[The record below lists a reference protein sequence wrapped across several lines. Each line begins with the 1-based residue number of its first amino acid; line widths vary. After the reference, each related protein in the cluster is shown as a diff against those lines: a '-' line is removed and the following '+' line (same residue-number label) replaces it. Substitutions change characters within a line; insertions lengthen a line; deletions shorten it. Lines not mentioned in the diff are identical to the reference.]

1 MRKEIENILFEYL
14 LSALPEAMKPMLVK
28 GHSTEDRHIPYI
40 SLDVGDV
47 KPFSDMLESD
57 GIFESEVNVA
67 IADSAHV
74 INYDAQFLRIAQVR
88 SILGNF
94 TLENEKYR
102 CEGLWFEA
110 ENDARD
116 DNNLGTVLTYKLVF
130 QILRNRF
137 VVDF

>member
-1 MRKEIENILFEYL
+1 MRKEIEDILFEYL
-14 LSALPEAMKPMLVK
+14 LSALPEAMKLMLVK

-74 INYDAQFLRIAQVR
+74 INYNAQFLRIAQVR

-94 TLENEKYR
+94 TLDNEKYR
-102 CEGLWFEA
+102 CEGLWFKA

-116 DNNLGTVLTYKLVF
+116 DNNLGIVLTYKLVF
-130 QILRNRF
+130 QTL
-137 VVDF
+137 

>member
-1 MRKEIENILFEYL
+1 MSMRKEIENILFEYL
-14 LSALPEAMKPMLVK
+14 LSALPEAMKLMLVK

-74 INYDAQFLRIAQVR
+74 INYDAQFLRIAQIR

-94 TLENEKYR
+94 TLDNEKYR

-116 DNNLGTVLTYKLVF
+116 DNNLGIVLTYKLVF
-130 QILRNRF
+130 QTL
-137 VVDF
+137 

>member
-94 TLENEKYR
+94 TLVNEKYR

-116 DNNLGTVLTYKLVF
+116 DNNLGIVLTYKLVF
-130 QILRNRF
+130 QTL
-137 VVDF
+137 

>member
-1 MRKEIENILFEYL
+1 MRKEIEDILFEYL

-102 CEGLWFEA
+102 FEGLWFEI

-116 DNNLGTVLTYKLVF
+116 DNNLGIVLTYKLVF
-130 QILRNRF
+130 QTL
-137 VVDF
+137 

>member
-1 MRKEIENILFEYL
+1 MRKEIEDILFEYL
-14 LSALPEAMKPMLVK
+14 LSALPEAMKLMLVK

-74 INYDAQFLRIAQVR
+74 INYDAQFLRIAQVC

-94 TLENEKYR
+94 TLDNEKYR
-102 CEGLWFEA
+102 CEGLWFEV

-116 DNNLGTVLTYKLVF
+116 DNNLGIVLTYKLVF
-130 QILRNRF
+130 QTL
-137 VVDF
+137 

>member
-14 LSALPEAMKPMLVK
+14 LSALPEAMKLMLVK

-57 GIFESEVNVA
+57 GIFESEINVA

-94 TLENEKYR
+94 TLDNEKYR
-102 CEGLWFEA
+102 CEGLWFDA

-116 DNNLGTVLTYKLVF
+116 DNNLGIVLTYKLVF
-130 QILRNRF
+130 QTL
-137 VVDF
+137 

>member
-1 MRKEIENILFEYL
+1 MRKELENILFDHL
-14 LSALPEAMKPMLVK
+14 KTSLPAELKSMLVR
-28 GHSTEDRHIPYI
+28 GHTTEDRHIPYI

-67 IADSAHV
+67 IADSAHD
-74 INYDAQFLRIAQVR
+74 INYNTQFERIAQVC

-94 TLENEKYR
+94 TLNNEKYR

-116 DNNLGTVLTYKLVF
+116 DNNLGIVLTYKLVF
-130 QILRNRF
+130 QTL
-137 VVDF
+137 

>member
-1 MRKEIENILFEYL
+1 MRKEIEDILFEYL
-14 LSALPEAMKPMLVK
+14 LSALPEEMKPMLVK

-94 TLENEKYR
+94 TLDNEKYR

-116 DNNLGTVLTYKLVF
+116 DNNLGIVLTYKLVF
-130 QILRNRF
+130 QTL
-137 VVDF
+137 

>member
-57 GIFESEVNVA
+57 GIFESEENVA
-67 IADSAHV
+67 IADSAHD
-74 INYDAQFLRIAQVR
+74 INYNAQFLRIAQVR

-94 TLENEKYR
+94 TLDNDKYR

-116 DNNLGTVLTYKLVF
+116 DNNLGIVLTYKLVF
-130 QILRNRF
+130 QTL
-137 VVDF
+137 

>member
-1 MRKEIENILFEYL
+1 MRKELENILFDHL
-14 LSALPEAMKPMLVK
+14 KTSLPAELKSMLVR
-28 GHSTEDRHIPYI
+28 GHTTEDRHIPYI
-40 SLDVGDV
+40 SLDIGDV

-94 TLENEKYR
+94 TLDNEKYR

-116 DNNLGTVLTYKLVF
+116 DNNLGIVLTYKLVF
-130 QILRNRF
+130 QTL
-137 VVDF
+137 

>member
-14 LSALPEAMKPMLVK
+14 LSALPEAMKLMLVK

-67 IADSAHV
+67 IADSAHD
-74 INYDAQFLRIAQVR
+74 INYNAQFLRIAQVR

-94 TLENEKYR
+94 TLDNEKYR
-102 CEGLWFEA
+102 CEGLWFET

-116 DNNLGTVLTYKLVF
+116 DNNLGIVLTYKLVF
-130 QILRNRF
+130 QTL
-137 VVDF
+137 

>member
-116 DNNLGTVLTYKLVF
+116 DNNLGIVLTYKLVF

>member
-1 MRKEIENILFEYL
+1 MRKEIEDILFEYL

-94 TLENEKYR
+94 TLDNEKYR

-116 DNNLGTVLTYKLVF
+116 DNNLGIVLTYKLVF
-130 QILRNRF
+130 QMR
-137 VVDF
+137 

>member
-1 MRKEIENILFEYL
+1 MRKEIEDILFEYL
-14 LSALPEAMKPMLVK
+14 LSALPEAMKLMLVK

-94 TLENEKYR
+94 TLDNEKYR

-130 QILRNRF
+130 QTL
-137 VVDF
+137 

>member
-1 MRKEIENILFEYL
+1 MRKEIEDILFEYL

-94 TLENEKYR
+94 TLDNEKYR

-116 DNNLGTVLTYKLVF
+116 DNNLGIVLTLSL
-130 QILRNRF
+130 IHI
-137 VVDF
+137 

>member
-1 MRKEIENILFEYL
+1 MREELENILYDYL
-14 LSALPEAMKPMLVK
+14 KTSLPAELKSILVR
-28 GHSTEDRHIPYI
+28 GHTTDDRHIPYI
-40 SLDVGDV
+40 SLDIGDV

-67 IADSAHV
+67 IADSAHD
-74 INYDAQFLRIAQVR
+74 INYNAQFLRIAQVR

-94 TLENEKYR
+94 TLDNEKCR

-130 QILRNRF
+130 QTL
-137 VVDF
+137 

>member
-1 MRKEIENILFEYL
+1 MRKEIEDILFEYL

-116 DNNLGTVLTYKLVF
+116 DNNLGIVLTYKLVF
-130 QILRNRF
+130 QIL
-137 VVDF
+137 

>member
-1 MRKEIENILFEYL
+1 MRKEIEDILFEYL
-14 LSALPEAMKPMLVK
+14 LSALPEAMKLMLVK

-94 TLENEKYR
+94 TLDNEKYR

>member
-14 LSALPEAMKPMLVK
+14 LSALPEAMKLMLVK

-94 TLENEKYR
+94 TLDNEKYR

-110 ENDARD
+110 ENGARD
-116 DNNLGTVLTYKLVF
+116 DNNLGIVLTYKLVF
-130 QILRNRF
+130 QCF
-137 VVDF
+137 

>member
-1 MRKEIENILFEYL
+1 MRKEIEDILFEYL

-94 TLENEKYR
+94 TLDNEKYR

-110 ENDARD
+110 KNDARD
-116 DNNLGTVLTYKLVF
+116 DNNLGIVLTYKLVF
-130 QILRNRF
+130 QTL
-137 VVDF
+137 

>member
-1 MRKEIENILFEYL
+1 MRKEIENILFEHL
-14 LSALPEAMKPMLVK
+14 LSALPESMKPMLVK

-67 IADSAHV
+67 IADSAHD
-74 INYDAQFLRIAQVR
+74 INYNAQFLRIAQVR

-94 TLENEKYR
+94 TLDNEKYR

-116 DNNLGTVLTYKLVF
+116 DNNLGIVLTYKLVF
-130 QILRNRF
+130 QTL
-137 VVDF
+137 

>member
-1 MRKEIENILFEYL
+1 MRKEIEDILFEYL
-14 LSALPEAMKPMLVK
+14 LSALPEAMKLMLVK

-57 GIFESEVNVA
+57 GIFEFEVNVA
-67 IADSAHV
+67 IADSAHD
-74 INYDAQFLRIAQVR
+74 INYNAQFLRIAQIR

-116 DNNLGTVLTYKLVF
+116 DNNLGIVLTYKLVF
-130 QILRNRF
+130 QTL
-137 VVDF
+137 

>member
-1 MRKEIENILFEYL
+1 MRKEIEDILFEYL
-14 LSALPEAMKPMLVK
+14 LSALPEAMKLMLVK

-116 DNNLGTVLTYKLVF
+116 DNNLGIVLTYKLVF
-130 QILRNRF
+130 QTL
-137 VVDF
+137 

>member
-1 MRKEIENILFEYL
+1 MRKEIEDILFEYL

-94 TLENEKYR
+94 TLDNEKYR

-110 ENDARD
+110 ENEARD
-116 DNNLGTVLTYKLVF
+116 DNNLGIVLTYKLVF
-130 QILRNRF
+130 QCF
-137 VVDF
+137 